1 MGAYDDVGQGVLINL
16 VRPDEGQ
23 KLSTQ
28 LTKPSYLV
36 TFATTRI
43 LKIYCQETTLRSQPL
58 RRGLLLFPR
67 NTRGKELITVSRTS
81 FAEDKKETKTAIYF
95 SLLHHPQAGILSS
108 V

>member
-28 LTKPSYLV
+28 LTKPILYLV
-36 TFATTRI
+36 TFTTTRI

-67 NTRGKELITVSRTS
+67 QTRGKELITVSRTS
-81 FAEDKKETKTAIYF
+81 FAEDKKKR
-95 SLLHHPQAGILSS
+95 LKL
-108 V
+108 

>member
-16 VRPDEGQ
+16 ARPDEGQ

-28 LTKPSYLV
+28 LTEPNYLV
-36 TFATTRI
+36 TFTTTRI

-67 NTRGKELITVSRTS
+67 HTRGKELITVSRTS
-81 FAEDKKETKTAIYF
+81 FAEDKKKR
-95 SLLHHPQAGILSS
+95 LKL
-108 V
+108 

>member
-28 LTKPSYLV
+28 LTKPILYLV
-36 TFATTRI
+36 TFTTTRI

-58 RRGLLLFPR
+58 RRGLLLFDIPGEKNLSR
-67 NTRGKELITVSRTS
+67 FQELHLQKT
-81 FAEDKKETKTAIYF
+81 KKRD
-95 SLLHHPQAGILSS
+95 
-108 V
+108 

>member
-28 LTKPSYLV
+28 LTKPKYLV
-36 TFATTRI
+36 TFTTTRI

-67 NTRGKELITVSRTS
+67 HTRGKELITVSRTS
-81 FAEDKKETKTAIYF
+81 FQKKRLK
-95 SLLHHPQAGILSS
+95 L
-108 V
+108 